1 MCKQKIKKMQLLK
14 SRIKDRVISNLTE
27 IFLKLREY
35 YDGLYVNI
43 SNNLGEMDKFLGRQR
58 LKLTQEE
65 KYEHMSRLK
74 RSENF
79 ELK

>member
-1 MCKQKIKKMQLLK
+1 MQLLK

-35 YDGLYVNI
+35 YDRLYANI

-65 KYEHMSRLK
+65 LENMNRLK
-74 RSENF
+74 RNENF
-79 ELK
+79 DLR